1 MVAGETLVAGEG
13 EAGLRLDAFVLS
25 RIPTTTRAFV
35 RDALASGAIL
45 LNGRAALKGA
55 RVHAGDRVDVGELLE
70 AADNRPAP
78 DSSVRPDVVYDDG
91 SLLAVDKPAGL
102 PVQPLSPR
110 ERGTLV
116 NGLVA
121 WRPSL
126 AAVGDEPLAAGTIHR
141 IDAGTSGLV
150 LVAETGAVF
159 SAMRRAFAERRVEK
173 TYLALVEGRVARPG
187 AVSGELVHDPRAS
200 RCRMVPRESLPAG
213 LPPVRALFAETSFR
227 PLHGAGPNTLLEVTI
242 RTGVTHQIRAQLSQT
257 GHPIVGDVL
266 YGARPTPAAPE
277 GTFRLH
283 SLAAAF
289 DHPVNGRRV
298 RIAAPPPAWAGM
310 ASRPCAT

>member
-1 MVAGETLVAGEG
+1 MIAGETFVAGEG
-13 EAGLRLDAFVLS
+13 EAGLRLDAFVLARLPS
-25 RIPTTTRAFV
+25 STRAFV
-35 RDALASGAIL
+35 RDALARGDVS
-45 LNGRAALKGA
+45 LNGRPALKGA
-55 RVHAGDRVDVGELLE
+55 RVRAGDRVEVRELFE

-78 DSSVRPDVVYDDG
+78 DASVRPEVVYDDG

-121 WRPSL
+121 WRPAL
-126 AAVGDEPLAAGTIHR
+126 AAVGDDPLAAGALHR

-150 LVAETGAVF
+150 LVAETDAVF

-187 AVSGELVHDPRAS
+187 AVSGELVHDPRAD
-200 RCRMVPRESLPAG
+200 RCLMVPRGSLPASLAHG
-213 LPPVRALFAETSFR
+213 RALFAETAFR
-227 PLHGAGPNTLLEVTI
+227 PRHGAGPNTLLEVTI
-242 RTGVTHQIRAQLSQT
+242 RTGVTHQIRAQLAQA

-266 YGARPTPAAPE
+266 YGARPSPSLPA

-289 DHPVNGRRV
+289 DHPVSGAPV
-298 RIAAPPPAWAGM
+298 QISTPPPEWG
-310 ASRPCAT
+310 R